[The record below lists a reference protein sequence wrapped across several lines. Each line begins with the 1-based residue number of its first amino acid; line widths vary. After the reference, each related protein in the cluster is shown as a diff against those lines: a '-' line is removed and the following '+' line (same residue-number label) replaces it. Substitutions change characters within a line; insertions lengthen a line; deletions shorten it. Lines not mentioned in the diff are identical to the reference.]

1 MNILTAI
8 SKLFHHPLRGPQLCV
23 YGTGNTVRSQAT
35 EASQSPLDTTLP
47 FRHNWA
53 ISVAHPPGCAVGLSL
68 YTAAAQEVEPMEH
81 A

>member
-8 SKLFHHPLRGPQLCV
+8 SKLFHPPLRGPQLCV
-23 YGTGNTVRSQAT
+23 CGAGDTVRSQAT
-35 EASQSPLDTTLP
+35 EASQLPLETTLP

-53 ISVAHPPGCAVGLSL
+53 ITVARPPGCVVGLSL
-68 YTAAAQEVEPMEH
+68 YTAAAQEVEPTEH